1 MRRLSARRSRRTW
14 RIGVRRSSGWG
25 YRRSNFIPHPE
36 QPCEAWR
43 LEGWSGRTTVQV
55 ALLRGPRCARAPQR
69 LCWPSSVLPF
79 SVVPEDSIE
88 DGEELSGDCDESAL
102 FGLSGRPQAMGEGRQ
117 GRIAAHRSHC
127 RHEQRGPHAASS
139 TADEALAAPLAGLTG
154 KRCKPCQRRD
164 LTAIER
170 A

>member
-1 MRRLSARRSRRTW
+1 MNDGVCAGPSFEASR
-14 RIGVRRSSGWG
+14 
-25 YRRSNFIPHPE
+25 
-36 QPCEAWR
+36 
-43 LEGWSGRTTVQV
+43 V
-55 ALLRGPRCARAPQR
+55 ALAPQR

-88 DGEELSGDCDESAL
+88 DGEELSGDCDESDH
-102 FGLSGRPQAMGEGRQ
+102 FGLSGRPQAMVEGPQ
-117 GRIAAHRSHC
+117 GRIAAHRGHC

-164 LTAIER
+164 L
-170 A
+170 